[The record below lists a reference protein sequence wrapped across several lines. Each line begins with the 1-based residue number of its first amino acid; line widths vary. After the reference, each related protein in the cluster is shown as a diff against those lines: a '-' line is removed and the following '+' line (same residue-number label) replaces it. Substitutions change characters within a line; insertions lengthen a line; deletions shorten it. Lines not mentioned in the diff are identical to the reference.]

1 MKTIAKLWNGEIEPV
16 RYSGVNNREMK
27 QLWNLVQKNFEK
39 LEQSVEEKDLLKKY
53 DACINEYIILTAEQ
67 AFCDGFCFGTKLTAE
82 AINGAEEII

>member
-27 QLWNLVQKNFEK
+27 QLWNLVQKNFKK
-39 LEQSVEEKDLLKKY
+39 LEHSVEEKDLLKKY

-67 AFCDGFCFGTKLTAE
+67 AFCDGFCLGTKLTAE